1 MADAKDVETSWRIHE
16 QMVNAI
22 YTYDITLLLFEEVC
36 KETCLKLMF
45 EKLQNLIVIL
55 KSLWR
60 YLEFRTWCS

>member
-1 MADAKDVETSWRIHE
+1 MTDAKDVETSWRIHE

-36 KETCLKLMF
+36 KTCLKLMF